1 MKSKIFTLLF
11 ALILFGASATMAQ
24 PLNWKE
30 DSPEGWVPLTIEKE
44 IDPAYITQG
53 STSVKIT
60 FTETGTP
67 YFICDTFNVAT
78 RNYNFSIDVFDNDPG
93 SEYSV
98 RLLFHDASGVYI
110 NRATSDF
117 TLDSPSFQ
125 AITMTGEAPEGT
137 AKVYVVIR
145 FHDVVATWTGSGTV
159 WLDNCIYSDGVTSN
173 LVPNFSFEEWVT
185 PVEFV
190 SNWREDSPAGWAPIT
205 IEKESNPAKVT
216 NGATSVKISFTETGT
231 PYFICDTFQVATRN
245 YNFSIDVFDNDP
257 GAEYSVRLLFHDVS
271 GVYINRAT
279 SDFTLD
285 NAAFQAITMTGE
297 APEGTAKVYVVVRLH
312 DVVSAWTGSSTV
324 WLDNCV
330 YSDGVTPNLVPNFSF
345 ENWYSKAIFQEYAF
359 QGLNPAVVGTISPE
373 INTINLT
380 VPFQTNLSALV
391 ATFVTTSG
399 SVAKVGDVVQE
410 SGVTPNNFTNPV
422 VYNLSIGSLS
432 EDWTVIVGK
441 TPASTEKDIYSFK
454 FEELD
459 PTVNGLVNPTAYT
472 VDAEVPFGTNL
483 TNLVPTISI
492 SSFATISPASGLAQ
506 DFTNPVTYTVTA
518 EDGTTQQWVVE
529 VSQTAQGVT
538 TLFYEDFE
546 DLSTL
551 PSDWIVINNDGYIQA
566 SGEERWQDS
575 AWLVTTSNRI
585 ELQGTKLAMASS
597 YCSNMPLEGRAD
609 DWMILPAITLGDNS
623 SLSWQAMSTT
633 SSGNYPDDYMVLVAP
648 AAEGITPTIPYFEE
662 NAIIAFEIDPENWS
676 AYVGNPGQGLA
687 TRNVNLKDAGF
698 ADVTVWIAFVLTTD
712 LTPGNSTAGGS
723 NLAVDNIAVIN
734 GLTGL
739 ADHRKNMLPATLYPN
754 PAKEAIT
761 LSFDLNTKGEAI
773 IEVLDITGRTVLTD
787 TKQVSLGSNNLSID
801 ISSLEK
807 GIYTVRTSINRLTN
821 TSKLVVR

>member
-1 MKSKIFTLLF
+1 MKSKIFTLFLF
-11 ALILFGASATMAQ
+11 FFVFGASALIAQ

-44 IDPAYITQG
+44 IDPALVTQG

-67 YFICDTFNVAT
+67 YYICDTFNVAT

-98 RLLFHDASGVYI
+98 RLLFHDAAGVYL

-117 TLDSPSFQ
+117 TLDNPAFQ
-125 AITMTGEAPEGT
+125 AIAMTGEAPEGT
-137 AKVYVVIR
+137 AKAYVVVR
-145 FHDVVATWTGSGTV
+145 FHDVVASWTGSGTV
-159 WLDNCIYSDGVTSN
+159 WLDNCVYSDGVTAN
-173 LVPNFSFEEWVT
+173 LVPNYSFEEWVT

-205 IEKESNPAKVT
+205 IEKETNPAKVT
-216 NGATSVKISFTETGT
+216 NGAASVKISFTEIGT
-231 PYFICDTFQVATRN
+231 PYFICDTFNVATRN
-245 YNFSIDVFDNDP
+245 YNFSLDVFDNDP

-271 GVYINRAT
+271 GTYINRAT

-285 NAAFQAITMTGE
+285 NPAFQAITMTGE

-312 DVVSAWTGSSTV
+312 DVVAAWTGSSTV
-324 WLDNCV
+324 WLDNCI
-330 YSDGVTPNLVPNFSF
+330 YSDGVTANLVPNFSF
-345 ENWYSKAIFQEYAF
+345 ESWYSKAIFQEYTFAS
-359 QGLNPAVVGTISPE
+359 LTPAVVGAINPE
-373 INTINLT
+373 VNTINLT
-380 VPFQTNLSALV
+380 VPFQTDLSALV

-399 SVAKVGDVVQE
+399 SIAKVGDVIQE
-410 SGVTPNNFTNPV
+410 SGVTPNNFGNPV

-432 EDWTVIVGK
+432 EDWTVNVNK
-441 TPASTEKDIYSFK
+441 TPASSEKNIYSFK
-454 FEELD
+454 FETLD
-459 PTVNGLVNPTAYT
+459 PTVNGLVNPAEFT
-472 VDAEVPFGTNL
+472 VEAEVPFGTSV
-483 TNLVPTISI
+483 TALVPTISI
-492 SSFATISPASGLAQ
+492 SSFATISPAAGLAQ

-518 EDGTTQQWVVE
+518 EDGTTQQWVVT

-546 DLSTL
+546 DLLTL
-551 PSDWIVINNDGYIQA
+551 PADWIIINNDGYTQA

-575 AWLVTTSNRI
+575 AWLVTTSTRI

-687 TRNVNLKDAGF
+687 TRSVNLKDAGF

-712 LTPGNSTAGGS
+712 LTPGNATAGGS

-734 GLTGL
+734 GMTGIN
-739 ADHRKNMLPATLYPN
+739 AQTKNTLPITLYPN
-754 PAKEAIT
+754 PAADAIT
-761 LSFDLNTKGEAI
+761 VSFNLNTNGKAS
-773 IEVLDITGRTVLTD
+773 IEVLDITGRVVLVD
-787 TKQVSLGSNNLSID
+787 TKQVSFGFNTLSID

-807 GIYTVRTSINRLTN
+807 GIYAVRTSINGLTN
-821 TSKLVVR
+821 STKLVVK